1 MAGYRIMFAK
11 TKASD
16 YASLYQFMTVNVN
29 GTVAPY
35 EYTTKADL
43 DTAIE
48 KMLNEDG
55 YSKNDFIVVQVVDY
69 TIGAGDYTDEETNE
83 TAAEDTSTDDSDSGG
98 DAPIAPPVDG

>member
-1 MAGYRIMFAK
+1 MANYRIMFAK
-11 TKASD
+11 TKASN

-29 GTVAPY
+29 GDVAPY
-35 EYTTKADL
+35 EYTTKAEL

-69 TIGAGDYTDEETNE
+69 TIGAGDYTDEE
-83 TAAEDTSTDDSDSGG
+83 AAEDDSDIEDSDSGG
-98 DAPIAPPVDG
+98 